1 MKKLLFTLC
10 LLGFVGISAFAQKN
24 VVFKLEGIVVNAKNE
39 CVEGVGVY
47 DSQNLLLSITDA
59 NGIFRVDLKSA
70 ATLVFSH
77 VGYDRKAVQMDPK
90 QLQADEKG
98 VYRTVVTLK
107 GKVENIQEV
116 TVTANMPQLAY
127 DNEIVWVIDYLVGSD
142 GIYAITSTGTKSNL
156 LHLSFEQD
164 TISQCPLARKYEELY
179 RDVFGNVQVLS
190 ADSIYQVYCDG
201 KDLHLLYGN
210 SIDRYNKVLKPIVA
224 ATDSVIVQ
232 QNFMMLDQYL
242 VYVVANKNTKKQEIL
257 QTIES
262 DRFEMLKNWNVDNS
276 RLSNATKESDFDT
289 WIDISEMSLSRLE
302 DEIVAEQQAIRSG
315 KIYANSEERG
325 SVPFFEYGEVMDPI
339 TQEEKTKNSDYRHD
353 PRMRV
358 MLPAVYSPIVSINNR
373 LYLFDFENDNLS
385 VYNNL
390 GEFMSK
396 SVIAFHKKT
405 GYAKNLKTN
414 NPWDKN
420 VIVDAAKGKCYGQ
433 FITDG
438 KVTLKEIN
446 LKNGNVG
453 EAYKLDQHYFPTK
466 IQVYDGYAYY
476 LFLDSRK
483 QNGDR
488 RSLYRVKIN

>member
-1 MKKLLFTLC
+1 MKKLLFTLF
-10 LLGFVGISAFAQKN
+10 LLGFAGISAFAQKN
-24 VVFKLEGIVVNAKNE
+24 VAFKLEGVVVNAKNE

-47 DSQNLLLSITDA
+47 NSQNLLLSITDA

-77 VGYDRKAVQMDPK
+77 VGYERKAVQMDPK

-98 VYRTVVTLK
+98 VYKTVVTLK
-107 GKVENIQEV
+107 SKVENIQEV
-116 TVTANMPQLAY
+116 TVTANAPHLAY
-127 DNEIVWVIDYLVGSD
+127 DNEIVWVIDYLVGAD
-142 GIYAITSTGTKSNL
+142 GIYAITSTGTNSTL

-190 ADSIYQVYCDG
+190 ADSIYQVFCDG

-232 QNFMMLDQYL
+232 QNYMMLDQYL

-262 DRFEMLKNWNVDNS
+262 EQFEMLMNWESDNS
-276 RLSNATKESDFDT
+276 RKAKALEGSSLEIGLGSNLKDV
-289 WIDISEMSLSRLE
+289 IS
-302 DEIVAEQQAIRSG
+302 AEQQAIRSG
-315 KIYANSEERG
+315 NIYANSNEPK
-325 SVPFFEYGEVMDPI
+325 SSSFFEYGEVMDPI
-339 TQEEKTKNSDYRHD
+339 TQEEKAKRSDFRQD

-373 LYLFDFENDNLS
+373 LYLFDFENDNLF

-396 SVIAFHKKT
+396 STIAFHRKT

-433 FITDG
+433 FVTDG

-488 RSLYRVKIN
+488 RSLYRVKL

>member
-1 MKKLLFTLC
+1 MRKLLFTLI
-10 LLGFVGISAFAQKN
+10 LLGFIGVSAFAQKN
-24 VVFKLEGIVVNAKNE
+24 VAFKLEGVVVNEKNE

-47 DSQNLLLSITDA
+47 DSQNKLLSISDA
-59 NGIFRVDLKSA
+59 NGVFRVNLKSS

-77 VGYDRKAVQMDPK
+77 VSYDRKTVQMDSK

-98 VYRTVVTLK
+98 VYKTIVTLNS
-107 GKVENIQEV
+107 KVENIHEV
-116 TVTANMPQLAY
+116 TVTANAPHLAY
-127 DNEIVWVIDYLVGSD
+127 DNEIVWVIDYLVGAD
-142 GIYAITSTGTKSNL
+142 GIYAITSTGTNSTL

-190 ADSIYQVYCDG
+190 ADSIYQIYCDG

-210 SIDRYNKVLKPIVA
+210 DIDRYNKMLKPIVA

-232 QNFMMLDQYL
+232 QNYMMLNQYI
-242 VYVVANKNTKKQEIL
+242 VYVVANKNTKKQHVLEP
-257 QTIES
+257 IEGEKLEVFDNWGS
-262 DRFEMLKNWNVDNS
+262 DNLREAKALKGGSLENG
-276 RLSNATKESDFDT
+276 LGTE
-289 WIDISEMSLSRLE
+289 WIQVIK
-302 DEIVAEQQAIRSG
+302 AEQEQIRSG
-315 KIYANSEERG
+315 KIYANANKPIEFYNNPA
-325 SVPFFEYGEVMDPI
+325 VFDPI
-339 TQEEKTKNSDYRHD
+339 TQEEEAKKFDYRD
-353 PRMRV
+353 NPKMR
-358 MLPAVYSPIVSINNR
+358 LFFSPVYSPVISINNR
-373 LYLFDFENDNLS
+373 LYLFDFENDYMY

-390 GEFMSK
+390 GEFVSK
-396 SVIAFHKKT
+396 SVIAFHRKS
-405 GYAKNLKTN
+405 GYAKNLESN

-453 EAYKLDQHYFPTK
+453 ESYKLDQHYYPTK

>member
-1 MKKLLFTLC
+1 MKKLLFTLF
-10 LLGFVGISAFAQKN
+10 LLGFAGISAFAQKN
-24 VVFKLEGIVVNAKNE
+24 VAFKLEGVVVNEKNE
-39 CVEGVGVY
+39 CVEGVGIY
-47 DSQNLLLSITDA
+47 DSQNKLLSISDA

-77 VGYDRKAVQMDPK
+77 VGHDRKAVQMDPK

-98 VYRTVVTLK
+98 VYKTVVTLK
-107 GKVENIQEV
+107 SKVENIHEV
-116 TVTANMPQLAY
+116 TVTANAPHLAY
-127 DNEIVWVIDYLVGSD
+127 DNEIVWVIDYLVGAD
-142 GIYAITSTGTKSNL
+142 GIYAITSTGTNSTL

-210 SIDRYNKVLKPIVA
+210 DIDRYNKMLKPIVA

-232 QNFMMLDQYL
+232 QNYMMLNQYI
-242 VYVVANKNTKKQEIL
+242 VYVVANKNTKKQHVLEPIEGEKLEIL
-257 QTIES
+257 T
-262 DRFEMLKNWNVDNS
+262 NWNSDESRTVQALADNYEGFGLGS
-276 RLSNATKESDFDT
+276 YLKDA
-289 WIDISEMSLSRLE
+289 IA
-302 DEIVAEQQAIRSG
+302 AEQQQIRSG
-315 KIYANSEERG
+315 KIYAKNDDPIG
-325 SVPFFEYGEVMDPI
+325 FFGNAPVYDPI
-339 TQEEKTKNSDYRHD
+339 TQEENAKRNN
-353 PRMRV
+353 PRSNPKVR
-358 MLPAVYSPIVSINNR
+358 LFFPPVYSPVVSINNR
-373 LYLFDFENDNLS
+373 LYLFDFENDYMY
-385 VYNNL
+385 VYDNL
-390 GEFMSK
+390 GKFLWK
-396 SVIAFHKKT
+396 SVIAFHRKS
-405 GYAKNLKTN
+405 GYAKNLESN

-453 EAYKLDQHYFPTK
+453 ESYKLDQHYYPTK
-466 IQVYDGYAYY
+466 IQVYAGYAYY

>member
-1 MKKLLFTLC
+1 MNKLLFTLF
-10 LLGFVGISAFAQKN
+10 LLGFAGISAFAQKN
-24 VVFKLEGIVVNAKNE
+24 VAFKLEGVVVNAKNE

-47 DSQNLLLSITDA
+47 NSQNLLLSITDA

-77 VGYDRKAVQMDPK
+77 VGYDRKVVQMDPK

-98 VYRTVVTLK
+98 VYKTVVTLK
-107 GKVENIQEV
+107 SKVENIQEV
-116 TVTANMPQLAY
+116 TVTANVPQLAY

-156 LHLSFEQD
+156 LHLSLEQD
-164 TISQCPLARKYEELY
+164 TISQCPLAQKYEELY

-210 SIDRYNKVLKPIVA
+210 DIDRYNKVLKPIVA

-232 QNFMMLDQYL
+232 QNYMMLNQYI
-242 VYVVANKNTKKQEIL
+242 VYVVANKNTRKQHLLEPIEGEKLEIL
-257 QTIES
+257 ENWGS
-262 DRFEMLKNWNVDNS
+262 DNLREAKALKGGA
-276 RLSNATKESDFDT
+276 LEKGLGTE
-289 WIDISEMSLSRLE
+289 WIQVIK
-302 DEIVAEQQAIRSG
+302 AEQEQIRSG
-315 KIYANSEERG
+315 KIYANANKPIEFYNNPT
-325 SVPFFEYGEVMDPI
+325 VFDPI
-339 TQEEKTKNSDYRHD
+339 TQEEEAKKFDYRD
-353 PRMRV
+353 NPKMR
-358 MLPAVYSPIVSINNR
+358 LFFKPVYSPVISINNR
-373 LYLFDFENDNLS
+373 LYLFDFENDNLY
-385 VYNNL
+385 VYDNL
-390 GEFMSK
+390 GEFLWK
-396 SVIAFHKKT
+396 SVIAFHRKS
-405 GYAKNLKTN
+405 GYGKNLKIN
-414 NPWDKN
+414 NPNPWDEN
-420 VIVDAAKGKCYGQ
+420 VIVDVAKGKCYGQ

-438 KVTLKEIN
+438 MVTLKEIN

-483 QNGDR
+483 HNGDR
-488 RSLYRVKIN
+488 RSLYRVKL

>member
-1 MKKLLFTLC
+1 MKKLLFTLF
-10 LLGFVGISAFAQKN
+10 LLGFAGISAFAQEN
-24 VVFKLEGIVVNAKNE
+24 VAFRLEGVVVNAKNE

-47 DSQNLLLSITDA
+47 DSQNRLLSISDA

-77 VGYDRKAVQMDPK
+77 VGYERKAVQMDPK

-98 VYRTVVTLK
+98 VYKTVVTLK
-107 GKVENIQEV
+107 SKVENIQEV
-116 TVTANMPQLAY
+116 TVTANAPHLAY
-127 DNEIVWVIDYLVGSD
+127 DNEIVWVIDYLVGAD
-142 GIYAITSTGTKSNL
+142 GIYAITSTGTNSTL
-156 LHLSFEQD
+156 LHLIFEQD
-164 TISQCPLARKYEELY
+164 TISQCPLARKYEELC
-179 RDVFGNVQVLS
+179 RDVFGNVQILS
-190 ADSIYQVYCDG
+190 ADSIYQVFCDG

-210 SIDRYNKVLKPIVA
+210 SIDKYNKVLKPIVA

-232 QNFMMLDQYL
+232 QNYMMLDQYI
-242 VYVVANKNTKKQEIL
+242 VYVVANKNTKKQHLLEPVEGEKLEIL
-257 QTIES
+257 T
-262 DRFEMLKNWNVDNS
+262 NWNSDDSRTVQALADNYEGFGLGS
-276 RLSNATKESDFDT
+276 YLKDA
-289 WIDISEMSLSRLE
+289 IA
-302 DEIVAEQQAIRSG
+302 AEQAQIRANT
-315 KIYANSEERG
+315 IYAKTEKPLE
-325 SVPFFEYGEVMDPI
+325 FYEYAPVYDPI
-339 TQEEKTKNSDYRHD
+339 TQEENAKRNN
-353 PRMRV
+353 PRSNPKVR
-358 MLPAVYSPIVSINNR
+358 LFFPPVYSPVVSINNR
-373 LYLFDFENDNLS
+373 LYLFDFENDYMY
-385 VYNNL
+385 VYDNL
-390 GEFMSK
+390 GNFMSK
-396 SVIAFHKKT
+396 SVIVFHKKT
-405 GYAKNLKTN
+405 GYAKKLASN

-453 EAYKLDQHYFPTK
+453 ESYKLDQHYYPTK

>member
-1 MKKLLFTLC
+1 MLF
-10 LLGFVGISAFAQKN
+10 LLGFASVYAFAQKN
-24 VVFKLEGIVVNAKNE
+24 VAFKVEGLVVNGKNE
-39 CVEGVGVY
+39 SVEGVGVY
-47 DSQNLLLSITDA
+47 DSQNRLLSITDA
-59 NGIFRVDLKSA
+59 NGIFRVNLQSA

-77 VGYDRKAVQMDPK
+77 VGYNREAVQMDR
-90 QLQADEKG
+90 QQMQVDENGTYK
-98 VYRTVVTLK
+98 TIVTLK
-107 GKVENIQEV
+107 ERVELLHEV
-116 TVTANMPQLAY
+116 TVTANAPQLAY
-127 DNEIVWVIDYLVGSD
+127 DNEIVWVIDYIVGAD

-179 RDVFGNVQVLS
+179 RDAFGNVQVLS

-210 SIDRYNKVLKPIVA
+210 GIDKYNKVLKPIVA

-232 QNFMMLDQYL
+232 QNYMMLDQYI
-242 VYVVANKNTKKQEIL
+242 VHIVANKNTKKQHLLEPVEGEKLEIL
-257 QTIES
+257 T
-262 DRFEMLKNWNVDNS
+262 NWNSDDSRTVQALADNYEGFGLGS
-276 RLSNATKESDFDT
+276 YLKDA
-289 WIDISEMSLSRLE
+289 IA
-302 DEIVAEQQAIRSG
+302 AEQALIRANT
-315 KIYANSEERG
+315 IYAKTEKPLE
-325 SVPFFEYGEVMDPI
+325 FYEYAPVYDPI
-339 TQEEKTKNSDYRHD
+339 TQEENAKRNN
-353 PRMRV
+353 PRSNPKVR
-358 MLPAVYSPIVSINNR
+358 LFFPPVYSPVVSINNR
-373 LYLFDFENDNLS
+373 LYLFDFENDYMY

-390 GEFMSK
+390 GEFVSK
-396 SVIAFHKKT
+396 SVIVFHKKT
-405 GYAKNLKTN
+405 GYAKNLEFN

-438 KVTLKEIN
+438 MVTLKEIN

-453 EAYKLDQHYFPTK
+453 ESYRLDRHYFPTK
-466 IQVYDGYAYY
+466 IQVYDGYVYY